1 MPTACLNLIIYKVV
15 ILSRQIKKA
24 VKDNLYVIS
33 YYAMQ
38 RILNK
43 RIFFNFVIFILL
55 ILTIFIFKTSDF
67 WSDFELDTS
76 TFTEIVKNPKRK
88 LRNLA
93 IMWNMESGKRL
104 VAFKNLIGNT
114 LPLPDIGSQSLCS
127 K

>member
-43 RIFFNFVIFILL
+43 RIFFNFVVFILL

-76 TFTEIVKNPKRK
+76 TFTEIVKNPNRK
-88 LRNLA
+88 LCNLA

-104 VAFKNLIGNT
+104 VAFKN
-114 LPLPDIGSQSLCS
+114 
-127 K
+127 